1 MVITG
6 LLSQYG
12 QGGPGAEESGPQKW
26 AHHNSFLIADKS
38 EGWILETAGSYWVAK
53 IIKGK
58 ANVLSLVSL
67 LRRKTLIQQRK

>member
-6 LLSQYG
+6 LMSQYG

-38 EGWILETAGSYWVAK
+38 EGWILETASSYWVAK

-58 ANVLSLVSL
+58 ANVLVSL